1 MQFTEAIKLA
11 LQSLWANKMRTILTL
26 IGVVM
31 GVASVIMVIT
41 LVNGAN
47 KYVSTKL
54 SGYGADVFT
63 VTRMAPRDLLR
74 RRLLPL
80 SEAQDHP
87 HRGLRGGARQLHGV
101 QRSGR
106 AAQQVNQRGLQRP
119 LQQQH
124 RGARLHLD
132 HAQPEQHR
140 YCPGP
145 RIYARRRGHG
155 THDAIVGYDIVDNLL
170 GDGDPIGKEIR
181 VDGIPYTIV
190 GVGDRQGKTLGQSQ
204 DNWVAVPITTYQQT
218 YGYNDSVDIYA
229 RANGN
234 AEVMERAKDEVR
246 VLMRTRRHNAPGTD
260 DDFEIATNDTF
271 LDIWKQISS
280 LFAWVVL
287 GIASIS
293 LVVGGIVIMNIML
306 VSVTERTREIGV
318 RKALG
323 AKQRDVL
330 LQFLI
335 ESATMALTGGA
346 IGVLMRGHCRQAD
359 HADHWIS
366 HHRAVVERS
375 AGAVCGRRHW
385 HLLRRLPRQQ
395 GRQAGPGGGV
405 AGGAVKAG
413 VRDQG
418 LGVRRNGMVQSFRDL
433 QVWQRAIQMSIAIYR
448 LTQGFPREEL
458 YGLTS
463 QIRRAAVSVAS
474 NIAEGHGRLGSG
486 EYRQFL
492 GFARGSNFEVQ
503 TQLEIARALGL
514 GDSTLLGEAEGLSLE
529 VGKMIS
535 GILNAI
541 KDKDRVSQ
549 P

>member
-1 MQFTEAIKLA
+1 LRGGAGKARSGIESRIMQLTEAFKLA

-63 VTRMAPRDLLR
+63 VTRMAPVIMSAEEYFRYQKRKILRFEDYEAVRDNCVDCAEVGALLNR
-74 RRLLPL
+74 
-80 SEAQDHP
+80 STNVVYNGHSSNNTGV
-87 HRGLRGGARQLHGV
+87 RGYTWTMLGLNNVDIVIGRGFTPADE
-101 QRSGR
+101 
-106 AAQQVNQRGLQRP
+106 
-119 LQQQH
+119 
-124 RGARLHLD
+124 D
-132 HAQPEQHR
+132 HA
-140 YCPGP
+140 
-145 RIYARRRGHG
+145 
-155 THDAIVGYDIVDNLL
+155 THNAIVGYDIVDNLL
-170 GDGDPIGKEIR
+170 GDGDPVGREIR
-181 VDGIPYTIV
+181 VDGIPYTVV

-246 VLMRTRRHNAPGTD
+246 VLMRSRRHNAPGTD

-346 IGVLMRGHCRQAD
+346 IGVL
-359 HADHWIS
+359 
-366 HHRAVVERS
+366 
-375 AGAVCGRRHW
+375 CGVIVAKLITLIIGFPTTVSLW
-385 HLLRRLPRQQ
+385 SVLL
-395 GRQAGPGGGV
+395 
-405 AGGAVKAG
+405 
-413 VRDQG
+413 G
-418 LGVRRNGMVQSFRDL
+418 LGVATATGIFFGVYPASKAAKLDPVTAL
-433 QVWQRAIQMSIAIYR
+433 RAEM
-448 LTQGFPREEL
+448 
-458 YGLTS
+458 
-463 QIRRAAVSVAS
+463 
-474 NIAEGHGRLGSG
+474 
-486 EYRQFL
+486 
-492 GFARGSNFEVQ
+492 
-503 TQLEIARALGL
+503 
-514 GDSTLLGEAEGLSLE
+514 
-529 VGKMIS
+529 
-535 GILNAI
+535 
-541 KDKDRVSQ
+541 
-549 P
+549 